1 MGGFVADEAD
11 RSQPEWRGR
20 DVASYDTDDGTEHG
34 SLRIDAPP
42 RWKDVSDT
50 HGHKKTLTD
59 SEIAR
64 AIERRFGISPS
75 THQKSSSISQ
85 KVDSITKSAHIAMAG
100 AAIHVA
106 KHTSNSIEMSVSVL
120 VSHSR
125 NPSSSAIKSGR
136 PILKQN

>member
-11 RSQPEWRGR
+11 RSQPDWRGR
-20 DVASYDTDDGTEHG
+20 HVASDDTDDGTEHG

-75 THQKSSSISQ
+75 TNQKGSSSH
-85 KVDSITKSAHIAMAG
+85 KVDSIAKSAHIAMAG

-106 KHTSNSIEMSVSVL
+106 KHTSKMMDGEVL
-120 VSHSR
+120 EL
-125 NPSSSAIKSGR
+125 KGR
-136 PILKQN
+136 GTACHVKDIVKRGFQRKRR